1 MTPKEGP
8 NTDFS
13 LLALIFDILACLGLM
28 VVGSLYIFNRCI
40 KKRERRSN
48 SRARHRVP
56 LDLSNLPTSE
66 VVRSEIPDFNS
77 FRPVYGIENQN
88 RISPTKP
95 VRPPP
100 PSVPTY
106 RLQNPAESGVLQ
118 EDPSLSS
125 VNLDCVPEKSE
136 NLDAVNLA
144 CEPEKSENTEA
155 VNLVC
160 ETEKSENPDAVNL
173 VCEPE
178 KSENPD
184 VVKLDCKTEKL
195 VNPDCVKNPAGVTV
209 KKPVVLV
216 TFLNSQEQFRANQQF
231 LARSFRTRINP
242 PYSLYKHPDISSD
255 LENAGNTSETGT
267 MLATDLSQCCW
278 TDMSE
283 GGL

>member
-1 MTPKEGP
+1 MTPKERP

-13 LLALIFDILACLGLM
+13 LLALIFGILACLGLM

-106 RLQNPAESGVLQ
+106 RLQNPAESMVLQ

-144 CEPEKSENTEA
+144 CEPEKSENMDT
-155 VNLVC
+155 VNLAC
-160 ETEKSENPDAVNL
+160 EPVKSENTDAVNL
-173 VCEPE
+173 VCEAE

-184 VVKLDCKTEKL
+184 PVDLVCEPEK
-195 VNPDCVKNPAGVTV
+195 
-209 KKPVVLV
+209 
-216 TFLNSQEQFRANQQF
+216 
-231 LARSFRTRINP
+231 
-242 PYSLYKHPDISSD
+242 
-255 LENAGNTSETGT
+255 
-267 MLATDLSQCCW
+267 
-278 TDMSE
+278 
-283 GGL
+283 

>member
-1 MTPKEGP
+1 
-8 NTDFS
+8 
-13 LLALIFDILACLGLM
+13 M

-56 LDLSNLPTSE
+56 LDLSSLPTSE

-95 VRPPP
+95 VHPPP

-106 RLQNPAESGVLQ
+106 RLQNPAESVVLQ

-144 CEPEKSENTEA
+144 CEPEKSKNTKA

-160 ETEKSENPDAVNL
+160 ETEKSENLLPDGPVLLCLYEKSLDSPASVAVAPDAPL
-173 VCEPE
+173 WA
-178 KSENPD
+178 
-184 VVKLDCKTEKL
+184 VVPSPHHL
-195 VNPDCVKNPAGVTV
+195 GVQPTA
-209 KKPVVLV
+209 PSLCGAEHLSSM
-216 TFLNSQEQFRANQQF
+216 LNF
-231 LARSFRTRINP
+231 
-242 PYSLYKHPDISSD
+242 
-255 LENAGNTSETGT
+255 
-267 MLATDLSQCCW
+267 
-278 TDMSE
+278 
-283 GGL
+283 